1 MMATRLALITGG
13 MGGLGETISTKMAGA
28 GYRVVVTYSPSNT
41 KYRAWLEEMKG
52 RGHSFSAYP
61 VDVVNY
67 DDCARKCAQIQG
79 ECGPIDILVNNAG
92 ITRDMTFRKMTKAAW
107 DEVMRT
113 NLDSCFNMTK
123 QVMDGMVERAWPRHQ
138 RVVGQRAE
146 RRLRADQLLGGQG
159 RHPLLHQ
166 GARARGGAQERDGE
180 YHFAGLHRHADG
192 HRHSEGNSRLEDPAA
207 DPARAARQARGGCRP
222 DYLSVLRGSG
232 IRHRREH
239 FHQRRPA
246 HVLRSRLRH
255 MSASPQESREARM
268 QSQVRLIK
276 KYPNRRLYDTK
287 TSSYITLADVK
298 QMVLKQEDF
307 QVIDAK
313 SGDDLTRAI
322 LLQIILEEESGG
334 VPMFSSDLLSQLI
347 RSYGNAM
354 QGMMGSY
361 LERNIRAFQ
370 DIQKALQE
378 QSHRMYGDNSR
389 ASQELWA
396 QFMNLQGP
404 AMQSLMQAYMEQSQ
418 KMFSQFQEQMQSQAR
433 NMFSG
438 LSFPGF
444 PAGQPTKNDPEKQ

>member
-1 MMATRLALITGG
+1 MKSVALP
-13 MGGLGETISTKMAGA
+13 EA
-28 GYRVVVTYSPSNT
+28 
-41 KYRAWLEEMKG
+41 
-52 RGHSFSAYP
+52 
-61 VDVVNY
+61 
-67 DDCARKCAQIQG
+67 
-79 ECGPIDILVNNAG
+79 
-92 ITRDMTFRKMTKAAW
+92 KAA
-107 DEVMRT
+107 
-113 NLDSCFNMTK
+113 N
-123 QVMDGMVERAWPRHQ
+123 P
-138 RVVGQRAE
+138 
-146 RRLRADQLLGGQG
+146 
-159 RHPLLHQ
+159 
-166 GARARGGAQERDGE
+166 
-180 YHFAGLHRHADG
+180 
-192 HRHSEGNSRLEDPAA
+192 
-207 DPARAARQARGGCRP
+207 
-222 DYLSVLRGSG
+222 
-232 IRHRREH
+232 
-239 FHQRRPA
+239 
-246 HVLRSRLRH
+246 
-255 MSASPQESREARM
+255 
-268 QSQVRLIK
+268 VRLIK

-313 SGDDLTRAI
+313 SGDDLTRQI

-370 DIQKALQE
+370 DIQKALQD

-389 ASQELWA
+389 ASQELSA

-444 PAGQPTKNDPEKQ
+444 PPPSPHKNEPEKQ